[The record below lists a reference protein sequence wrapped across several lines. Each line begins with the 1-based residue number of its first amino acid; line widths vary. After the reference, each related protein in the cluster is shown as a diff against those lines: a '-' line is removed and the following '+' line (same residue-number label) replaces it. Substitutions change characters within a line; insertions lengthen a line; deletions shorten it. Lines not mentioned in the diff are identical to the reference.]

1 MSRQLDLTNYSM
13 MEEDDILDQ
22 DLSTR
27 IIIIGS
33 YLYAGGSIEEVDHIV
48 LDRISELID
57 QRLDG
62 LTEDS
67 VIH

>member
-1 MSRQLDLTNYSM
+1 MSRQLDLTNYPM

-22 DLSTR
+22 DLSTM

>member
-22 DLSTR
+22 DLSTM

>member
-1 MSRQLDLTNYSM
+1 

-22 DLSTR
+22 DLSTM